1 MILSKRLG
9 TGTLPHSWRFFLQSQ
24 ITRDLTQ
31 DHKLVFKRHLVEPK
45 TEKYAKKYEIAYR
58 AFWKLRKD
66 RLAKIELARWSKEPV
81 KDYHKPA
88 PRQAVSATQKWLTAV
103 GSAAYMVPRDLPQ
116 VKFPAGQIASIP
128 PSPAKTPKRTDED
141 RRRVEAVLELPM
153 TPLAKYVSPEMVG
166 RIKESPYYV
175 HDKDAMVL
183 RCYQHAIQGANKQQL
198 FKNVS
203 FFLRNV
209 AQEIVYRESMW
220 NIDKLR

>member
-9 TGTLPHSWRFFLQSQ
+9 TGTLPDAWRFFLQSQ
-24 ITRDLTQ
+24 ITRNLTQ
-31 DHKLVFKRHLVEPK
+31 DHKIVFKKHLVGPK
-45 TEKYAKKYEIAYR
+45 TEKHAKKYEIAYR
-58 AFWKLRKD
+58 AFWKLRTD
-66 RLAKIELARWSKEPV
+66 RLAKIKLGRWSKEPV

-88 PRQAVSATQKWLTAV
+88 SRQTVSATKKWLTAV
-103 GSAAYMVPRDLPQ
+103 GSAARMVPRDLPQ
-116 VKFPAGQIASIP
+116 VNFPAGELASVP

-141 RRRVEAVLELPM
+141 RRRVEAVLELSM
-153 TPLAKYVSPEMVG
+153 NPLAKYVSPEMIG

-183 RCYQHAIQGANKQQL
+183 RCHQHSIQGANKQQL

-203 FFLRNV
+203 CFLRNA

-220 NIDKLR
+220 NIDKLQ